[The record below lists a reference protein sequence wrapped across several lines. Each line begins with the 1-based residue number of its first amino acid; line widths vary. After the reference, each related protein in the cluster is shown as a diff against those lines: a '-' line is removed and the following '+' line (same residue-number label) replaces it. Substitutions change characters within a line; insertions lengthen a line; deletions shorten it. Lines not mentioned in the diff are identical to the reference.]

1 MPYYESVFIARQDVS
16 AGQVDGIADAFGEL
30 IGSHGG
36 RITKREYWGLRNLA
50 YRIKKNRK
58 GHFVLFNI
66 DAPSAA
72 VQEFERSMRLH
83 EDILRY
89 LTIRLDELDDAPS
102 AMMQGRSR
110 ERAARERRDRE
121 ERPAAVAKDA
131 PEGDEKKAKEPER
144 KTRQKTE
151 KKAEEETEKKA
162 EAKADKKAEGET
174 EKKAEGET
182 EKKAEGKTEKK
193 AEKKAD
199 KKSGKKPAKEPEAAP
214 DETAK
219 EEG

>member
-72 VQEFERSMRLH
+72 VQEFERNMRLH

-89 LTIRLDELDDAPS
+89 LTIRLDELDDTPS

-121 ERPAAVAKDA
+121 ERPAAEAKGA
-131 PEGDEKKAKEPER
+131 PEGDEKEAKKPER

-162 EAKADKKAEGET
+162 EKKTEKKAEAKADKKADGET
-174 EKKAEGET
+174 KKKAEGET
-182 EKKAEGKTEKK
+182 
-193 AEKKAD
+193 EKKAD

>member
-1 MPYYESVFIARQDVS
+1 MPYYESVFIARQDAS

-36 RITKREYWGLRNLA
+36 RVTKREYWGLRNLA

-66 DAPSAA
+66 DAPAAA

-102 AMMQGRSR
+102 PMMQGRSR
-110 ERAARERRDRE
+110 ERAARERRDRD
-121 ERPAAVAKDA
+121 ERPAAEAKGA
-131 PEGDEKKAKEPER
+131 PDGDAKEAKKPER
-144 KTRQKTE
+144 KTRQ
-151 KKAEEETEKKA
+151 KAEEETEKKA
-162 EAKADKKAEGET
+162 EGGTEKKAEGET

-182 EKKAEGKTEKK
+182 EKKAKGETEKK
-193 AEKKAD
+193 AKGETEKKP
-199 KKSGKKPAKEPEAAP
+199 GKKPEAAP

-219 EEG
+219 GEG

>member
-1 MPYYESVFIARQDVS
+1 MPYYESVFIARQDAS

-89 LTIRLDELDDAPS
+89 LTIRLDELDDTPS
-102 AMMQGRSR
+102 PMMQGRSR
-110 ERAARERRDRE
+110 ERAARERRDRD
-121 ERPAAVAKDA
+121 ERPAAEAKGA
-131 PEGDEKKAKEPER
+131 PDGDAKEAKKPER
-144 KTRQKTE
+144 KTRQK
-151 KKAEEETEKKA
+151 AEEETE
-162 EAKADKKAEGET
+162 KKAEGET

-182 EKKAEGKTEKK
+182 EKKAKGETEKK
-193 AEKKAD
+193 AEGETEKKAKGEAE
-199 KKSGKKPAKEPEAAP
+199 KKPGKKPETAP

-219 EEG
+219 GEG

>member
-1 MPYYESVFIARQDVS
+1 MPYYESVFIARQDAS

-36 RITKREYWGLRNLA
+36 RVTKREYWGLRNLA

-66 DAPSAA
+66 DAPAAA
-72 VQEFERSMRLH
+72 VQEFERNMRLH

-89 LTIRLDELDDAPS
+89 LTIRVDELDDTPS
-102 AMMQGRSR
+102 PMMQGRSR

-121 ERPAAVAKDA
+121 ERPAAEAKGA
-131 PEGDEKKAKEPER
+131 PDGDEKEAK
-144 KTRQKTE
+144 KTGRKTE
-151 KKAEEETEKKA
+151 KKAKEETEKKA
-162 EAKADKKAEGET
+162 GEET
-174 EKKAEGET
+174 EKKAGEET
-182 EKKAEGKTEKK
+182 EKKA
-193 AEKKAD
+193 A
-199 KKSGKKPAKEPEAAP
+199 KKPEPAP

>member
-1 MPYYESVFIARQDVS
+1 MPYYESVFIARQDAS

-66 DAPSAA
+66 DAPAAA

-89 LTIRLDELDDAPS
+89 LTIRLDELDDTPS
-102 AMMQGRSR
+102 PMMQGRSR

-121 ERPAAVAKDA
+121 ERPAAEAKGA
-131 PEGDEKKAKEPER
+131 PEGDEKEAKKPER

-151 KKAEEETEKKA
+151 KKAEGETEKKA
-162 EAKADKKAEGET
+162 EAKADKK
-174 EKKAEGET
+174 
-182 EKKAEGKTEKK
+182 
-193 AEKKAD
+193 
-199 KKSGKKPAKEPEAAP
+199 SGKKPATKSDAAS